1 MKDSLVEKLAKEPL
15 TYINGGGMMIS
26 LMDIQSYITIAFYA
40 VSIITSLVLVYKYS
54 LEIKKLKDQEP
65 TEPKR

>member
-1 MKDSLVEKLAKEPL
+1 MKDTLVEKLAKEPL

-40 VSIITSLVLVYKYS
+40 VSIITSLVLVYKYF
-54 LEIKKLKDQEP
+54 LEIKKMNNQEP

>member
-1 MKDSLVEKLAKEPL
+1 MKDTLVEKLAKEPL